1 MVVDH
6 FSKGLHLGSLPQHH
20 TVAGVARLFM
30 EISGKLHGMPKSL
43 VSDRDPLFI
52 SHFWKELFKLS
63 GTKLRMS
70 SAYHPQSDGQTEVMN
85 RIVEQYLRAFVH
97 HQPSTWGRF
106 LTWAEWS
113 YNTSVHSATGMS
125 PYEITFGK
133 KPPCFLQYIEGTSK
147 IEAVDEWLIQ
157 RDRMIGSL
165 VKKLTK
171 AQQRMKEV
179 ADRRRREV
187 QYAEGDQVLVRLRPH
202 KQTSASGTTHSKL
215 AKRFYGPFQI
225 TKRIGSVAYQL
236 QLPPDSRIHPLF
248 HCSLL
253 KLYLPSNDSVPLSLP
268 PKSIDNQPCIFPLA
282 ILDTKWDE
290 TASRKQLMVLVQ
302 WAGLFPEDTS
312 WELWDT
318 LKQDYNL
325 EDKVV
330 LEACRDDMNREATEH
345 NAGIIKGKRRSIK
358 PRYLEDYVAK

>member
-1 MVVDH
+1 
-6 FSKGLHLGSLPQHH
+6 
-20 TVAGVARLFM
+20 M

-43 VSDRDPLFI
+43 VSDRDPLFV
-52 SHFWKELFKLS
+52 SHFWQEFFKLS

-97 HQPSTWGRF
+97 HQPSTWGRL

-133 KPPCFLQYIEGTSK
+133 KPPCFPQYIEGTSK
-147 IEAVDEWLIQ
+147 IKAIDEWFTQ

-202 KQTSASGTTHSKL
+202 RQTSASGTAHSKL

-225 TKRIGSVAYQL
+225 IKRIGSVAYQL
-236 QLPPDSRIHPLF
+236 QLPPDSRIHPVF

-253 KLYLPSNDSVPLSLP
+253 KPYIPSNDSVPLFLP
-268 PKSIDNQPCIFPLA
+268 PKFIDNQPCVSPLA
-282 ILDTKWDE
+282 ILDTKWEE
-290 TASRKQLMVLVQ
+290 TASGKQLMVLVQ
-302 WAGLFPEDTS
+302 WAGLFPKDTS
-312 WELWDT
+312 WELWGT
-318 LKQDYNL
+318 LKQDNNL
-325 EDKVV
+325 EDKVF
-330 LEACRDDMNREATEH
+330 LEACKDDMNKETGH
-345 NAGIIKGKRRSIK
+345 NAEITKGKRRSIK
-358 PRYLEDYVAK
+358 PKYLEDYVAK